1 MAMTEELRLELYEA
15 LKEVLGVRP
24 ATTFMEGMP
33 PVGWADVATKRD
45 LDHFRVELGAEFRA
59 ELQRELVG
67 VHRSIADLQRTL
79 FFSLLGAQATFAGLL
94 AGLILAVR

>member
-15 LKEVLGVRP
+15 LKEVLGVGP
-24 ATTFMEGMP
+24 ATTFMEAMP

-45 LDHFRVELGAEFRA
+45 VDHLRIELGAEFRA
-59 ELQRELVG
+59 ELHREVAV

-79 FFSLLGAQATFAGLL
+79 FFSLLGAQTTLAGLL